1 MDCNKPPGEILFL
14 PTNIRHL
21 RSQLKLSQE
30 ELASKI
36 GLNRG
41 NIASYENGTAEPK
54 ICNLLKLASLF
65 SVSISELTQ
74 KDLTQHKLATN
85 TQTTSLDLKNYF
97 ENATHLGEVMK
108 SLRTCC
114 LFKKMSVN
122 EVSPDA
128 QVIFTHFEQLY
139 EASHNLL
146 IDHQTLLN
154 NLKNNAQ

>member
-1 MDCNKPPGEILFL
+1 MDCSKTPSEELFL
-14 PTNIRHL
+14 SLNLKFL
-21 RSQLKLSQE
+21 RAQLKMSQE

-54 ICNLLKLASLF
+54 ICNLLKLSQLF
-65 SVSISELTQ
+65 GVTIAELTQ
-74 KDLTQHKLATN
+74 KDLTSGNLPKHEIQSPLEIE
-85 TQTTSLDLKNYF
+85 SLYEK
-97 ENATHLGEVMK
+97 AAHLGEVMK

-114 LFKKMSVN
+114 LFKKMSVE

-139 EASHNLL
+139 EASLNLL
-146 IDHQTLLN
+146 DDHHSLLN
-154 NLKNNAQ
+154 TLRKNAQ

>member
-1 MDCNKPPGEILFL
+1 MDCSKIPGEDLFL
-14 PTNIRHL
+14 SLNLKFL
-21 RSQLKLSQE
+21 RGQLKMSQE

-54 ICNLLKLASLF
+54 ICNLLKLSKVF
-65 SVSISELTQ
+65 NVSITELTQ
-74 KDLTQHKLATN
+74 KDLSVEN
-85 TQTTSLDLKNYF
+85 FSLKGNSASLEIEDLYEK
-97 ENATHLGEVMK
+97 ASHLGEVMK

-114 LFKKMSVN
+114 LFKKMSVE

-139 EASHNLL
+139 EASSNLL
-146 IDHQTLLN
+146 NDHHTLINTLR
-154 NLKNNAQ
+154 NNAK